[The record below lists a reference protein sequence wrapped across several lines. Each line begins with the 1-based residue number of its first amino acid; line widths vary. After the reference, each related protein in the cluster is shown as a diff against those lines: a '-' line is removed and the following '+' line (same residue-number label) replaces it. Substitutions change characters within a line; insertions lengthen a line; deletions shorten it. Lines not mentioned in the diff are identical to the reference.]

1 MDDILI
7 KLLIYGMGTTFI
19 VLILF
24 YFLIRALVKI
34 FPEK

>member
-1 MDDILI
+1 MGNILI
-7 KLLIYGMGTTFI
+7 RLLVQGMGTTFF

-24 YFLIRALVKI
+24 YFLVRILVKA